1 MKRAGSQYDPKFHFR
16 MKPAPP
22 DLYTRHISPLLN
34 RVFKPALGF
43 LQPVRHDPIIQRFP
57 NAAEL

>member
-1 MKRAGSQYDPKFHFR
+1 MKPGGSQYDPKFHFR
-16 MKPAPP
+16 MKLAPL
-22 DLYTRHISPLLN
+22 DLYTRHTSPLLN
-34 RVFKPALGF
+34 PVFKLALGF